1 MEEVSLLWRVSLSES
16 APDGHHGG
24 TKGHSERELDGYGPI
39 ALVGA
44 AAGLCDGVAGCQ
56 DATSGCGVAES
67 CGQATL
73 ALEIHH
79 VSGIEH

>member
-1 MEEVSLLWRVSLSES
+1 
-16 APDGHHGG
+16 
-24 TKGHSERELDGYGPI
+24 LDGYGPI

-56 DATSGCGVAES
+56 DATSGSGVAES

-73 ALEIHH
+73 ALEIHDS
-79 VSGIEH
+79 SGIEHWKKEEEQLQIQVVFVWVVLYFTVQILLDIIN